1 MCNSSNFDGA
11 QNHVW
16 VGSFYC
22 IQPIDFWI
30 SWVVIYILF
39 VYIWWECE
47 IMYGFFSS
55 CIVVRSLDI
64 FGYMFIFFFMMYSCN
79 WNYFM
84 YVYIYI
90 YIYIWWECEI
100 MCGFF
105 SSWMVVRFFWIYLD
119 TCLYYIFFMM
129 YSCNCWGYKKLI
141 FEFGNRCN
149 VDIYQT

>member
-90 YIYIWWECEI
+90 YIYIFDENARSCVGSSHHEWLL
-100 MCGFF
+100 GFF
-105 SSWMVVRFFWIYLD
+105 GYIWIHV
-119 TCLYYIFFMM
+119 YIIYFLW
-129 YSCNCWGYKKLI
+129 CI
-141 FEFGNRCN
+141 HAIVE
-149 VDIYQT
+149 DIKS